1 MRLSGWTWISDFG
14 FGSTADEAVW
24 TGAII
29 SDSGEILTT
38 SEGLWDAHVVDLQF
52 PDGGE
57 AEACVTG
64 RDDRIGLALLQA
76 LGEPRDYHF
85 LRLSRDTA
93 SLGEQL
99 ELFQHAHATP
109 RSEQQRTSVGERI
122 TATNGHEY
130 MRLHGSGASAT
141 DGAVLL
147 NPRGDLQAMLMPPPW
162 LRRYE
167 IGNPGEVWAIDA
179 PLVASAA
186 LPILHSGR
194 IHIERDYMGDIYVV
208 ESASSI
214 VAGDSGR
221 SLPLRSVGGVWAA
234 SMPLSNAVPWS
245 PPVHSGPFYSGE
257 VTIDGNPAPVGSI
270 LHARVGKEGLPD
282 YWISEEIREP
292 GFFLMTVLLPSAHYL
307 DSTIEFWMDCRRSST
322 TATYDR
328 VLGRIVDLDLVF

>member
-14 FGSTADEAVW
+14 FTSTADEAVW

-29 SDSGEILTT
+29 SETGEILTT
-38 SEGLWDAHVVDLQF
+38 SERLWDAHVVDLQF

-93 SLGEQL
+93 SPDEQV
-99 ELFQHAHATP
+99 ELFQHTDATP
-109 RSEQQRTSVGERI
+109 RPGQQRTSVGERI
-122 TATNGHEY
+122 TAGNGYQY
-130 MRLHGSGASAT
+130 MRLHGTDAGTT

-167 IGNPGEVWAIDA
+167 IGNPGEVWAIGA

-186 LPILHSGR
+186 LPILRSGR

-221 SLPLRSVGGVWAA
+221 SLPLRSAGGVRAA

-257 VTIDGNPAPVGSI
+257 VTIDGNPAPVGSV
-270 LHARVGKEGLPD
+270 LHARMRKQEQPD
-282 YWISEEIREP
+282 YWISTTLAEA
-292 GFFLMTVLLPSAHYL
+292 GFFLMHVLAPSNSYVDA
-307 DSTIEFWMDCRRSST
+307 TIEFWMDCRRSST

-328 VLGRIVDLDLVF
+328 VLGRIVDIDLAF